1 MDTAL
6 GFLGIVAWIVS
17 VISLA
22 AAVTWVVV
30 KLSPGKKPNEPDLTP
45 KSEA

>member
-6 GFLGIVAWIVS
+6 GLIGILVFAAC
-17 VISLA
+17 VIALA

-30 KLSPGKKPNEPDLTP
+30 KVSPAEKPTP
-45 KSEA
+45 SESGGSS

>member
-6 GFLGIVAWIVS
+6 GLIGIVLFAAA
-17 VISLA
+17 VIALA

-30 KLSPGKKPNEPDLTP
+30 KVSPSEKPDKPEPADA
-45 KSEA
+45 S